1 MPNSLSA
8 HFQKII
14 ILTCFLLGSVLAFS
28 QSYFSS
34 SERGDFSESMDSV
47 IVESIELLT
56 DSISITDPKLA
67 PLQQLRLYKKLST
80 LYFENELF
88 GEALKTVN
96 LALEFREG
104 KLENHP
110 AFIDFY
116 LLAGKIELISRNL
129 DAVLFNA
136 DKAIE
141 LSLTTRES
149 SLRAAGLALKGE
161 AYEKTGDTEES
172 LRLQNESLE
181 IYTALKDTVGIA
193 TVYSHL
199 GSVYE
204 DLRDEDSA
212 LKYFLK
218 SYELIA
224 NTENELVPNV
234 LNNLG
239 DGYGR
244 TKQYAESIAHYQA
257 ALDVAERTHNLREL
271 NASHEDISEILYES
285 GDYEGAYEHLDLAY
299 QLEGQINEL
308 QNRRQINV
316 LNAVHDTK
324 ERESQIMLL
333 QKKDDLNTIRQR
345 TLLISTGALI
355 LLVVLYFIYLKKQQR
370 TQIELREYREKLLSS
385 EIEKQKIE
393 ESNLRLNIRSK
404 TKALSSYSLHLS
416 QKNNLLS
423 DISHTLTELMRKLSV
438 ENRPHIKT
446 LIKKID
452 HNIKSDSEWDDFKV
466 YFEQI
471 HPEFIQNL
479 GKVASQP
486 LTPADIRI
494 AMLIRLNLTS
504 KEIASILRVSP
515 DSVRVSRHRLRKKLA
530 IDHESSLVGFLA
542 EV

>member
-1 MPNSLSA
+1 MPLSLPT
-8 HFQKII
+8 HFQKITPL
-14 ILTCFLLGSVLAFS
+14 LTLFVLSLSVYSQSDYREVEREAFS
-28 QSYFSS
+28 
-34 SERGDFSESMDSV
+34 EAMDSL
-47 IVESIELLT
+47 IVESIEQLT
-56 DSISITDPKLA
+56 DSISITDPQIA
-67 PLQQLRLYKKLST
+67 PLQQLRLYKKLSE

-88 GEALKTVN
+88 SEALKTVN
-96 LALEFREG
+96 LALDFQKGEL
-104 KLENHP
+104 KTHP
-110 AFIDFY
+110 VFIDFY

-129 DAVLFNA
+129 DAVISNA

-141 LSLTTRES
+141 LSIATKQP
-149 SLRAAGLALKGE
+149 SLHAAGLALKGE
-161 AYEKTGDTEES
+161 AFEKTGDAEKS
-172 LRLQNESLE
+172 LQLQNKSLA
-181 IYTALKDTVGIA
+181 IYLELNDTLGIA

-204 DLRDEDSA
+204 DLREEESA

-224 NTENELVPNV
+224 HTENELVPNV

-257 ALDVAERTHNLREL
+257 ALQVAEQTHNLREL

-285 GDYEGAYEHLDLAY
+285 GDYEGAYKHLELAY
-299 QLEGQINEL
+299 LLEGQINEL

-324 ERESQIMLL
+324 ERDSQIKLL
-333 QKKDDLNTIRQR
+333 QKKDDLNSIRQR
-345 TLLISTGALI
+345 TLLISIGALI
-355 LLVVLYFIYLKKQQR
+355 LLVVLYFLYLKKQQR

-542 EV
+542 EI